1 MKPIQLHISKTKL
14 ELLNFGS
21 SARTLVNPTVNQK
34 RDLEV
39 KMKQIDPKI
48 ANFKVKVAI
57 YAHLVC
63 LLLHPSAP
71 YSSLKKFSQDSG
83 KSKVATFCTVCTNRT
98 VDEKSGKLATCRE
111 EAYFQT

>member
-1 MKPIQLHISKTKL
+1 MTPIQLHISRTNFG
-14 ELLNFGS
+14 LLNSGS
-21 SARTLVNPTVNQK
+21 SAPTIVNPTVSQK

-39 KMKQIDPKI
+39 KMKQIHPQKV

-57 YAHLVC
+57 YAYLVC

-71 YSSLKKFSQDSG
+71 YSSLNKFPQDSG
-83 KSKVATFCTVCTNRT
+83 KSKVATFAQFAQTRWMKKAEN
-98 VDEKSGKLATCRE
+98 SQTCRE